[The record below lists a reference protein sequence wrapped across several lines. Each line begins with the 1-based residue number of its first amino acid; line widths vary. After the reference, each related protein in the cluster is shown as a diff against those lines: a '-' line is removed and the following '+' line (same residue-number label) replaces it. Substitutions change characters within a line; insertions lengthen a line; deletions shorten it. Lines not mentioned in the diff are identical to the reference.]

1 MARCTLCFQD
11 RPVQPPIPGAPVT
24 CKGCAFVIT
33 RTVGWFEANGVEMQL
48 IMAKTGELLSLP
60 QHVLPAPTNNGD
72 NPPTPR
78 TKRERPRTGKEPPV
92 DVSEEAQVGEGTPV
106 GL

>member
-24 CKGCAFVIT
+24 CKGCAFIIT

-48 IMAKTGELLSLP
+48 VMAKTGELLSLP
-60 QHVLPAPTNNGD
+60 QHPLSAPTNDGD
-72 NPPTPR
+72 NPPTPQR
-78 TKRERPRTGKEPPV
+78 HQRGHKPPPEPVADLEDTGSITPPV
-92 DVSEEAQVGEGTPV
+92 
-106 GL
+106 

>member
-11 RPVQPPIPGAPVT
+11 RPVQPPIPGAPAT

-33 RTVGWFEANGVEMQL
+33 RTVGWFEANGVHMQL

-60 QHVLPAPTNNGD
+60 QIPLPAPQLDGD

-78 TKRERPRTGKEPPV
+78 TKRERPRTGKEGPV
-92 DVSEEAQVGEGTPV
+92 DVSEEPV
-106 GL
+106 VAEDP